1 MPKFAVTV
9 NDNGVRKR
17 VVLDSATEPTEA
29 DVLSALRGSAA
40 EPSPQPPATIA
51 EMRRREEQGMV
62 AALPEAQAAV
72 AVGSTAQ
79 LNKAVQDAGNVGK
92 MESFVG
98 TMGQMA
104 EPTGMLAPFE
114 GGRLQ
119 PSGEFTRGGAAE
131 SRGMRR
137 GAALGAAMIPP
148 LLAAPAAAGMGL
160 GTGLLFESGVGL
172 GSQALSQTISPE
184 PYRFGEMM
192 AGAVPGVPVGQ
203 RASKLAQFALETG
216 SSVGTAAAQA
226 GLEAAFDE
234 GTDLSDVLL
243 STGLAGILTP
253 SASIGFR
260 TAGAL
265 GRARGVQAEELVGP
279 LNSVGK
285 FERAKRYA
293 RQAAAEFE
301 RPFTQQ
307 FIQDRKQEVLREFDR
322 QGAGGL
328 AAQSADEIA
337 RLLYSPN
344 SGLRPD
350 EFRKNISDIV
360 SKSLARGVSSG
371 LPADEISSSIKTQL
385 GNYVQN
391 ADKISADAVDRF
403 VDQSETLL
411 DRVQN
416 AVDSRL
422 ATRNKRLTDLARIY
436 EGRYSTDSQP
446 LIDQITGLKAKRDSL
461 PSGSAERTR
470 IDGEISQINQR
481 IQDIEAGALPGYGPA
496 AGISREELGQ
506 QVQQVAREE
515 LEAFKKQ
522 SKEGYGKLEP
532 KLDEVKI
539 TTTEI
544 GPDGKEVEV
553 VKTANQLREERSK
566 ILKEID
572 FNKAVQKADYSV
584 FERLDKINNQL
595 NEALADSPNLK
606 NLLEAENK
614 FYSTGISRFKGFF
627 ADKVLREAGEAG
639 GMPGIVSTIS
649 GANGAQNLRLL
660 KNMLGNRYG
669 EIEPNLRAFVYT
681 QIKGEN
687 PNQFLDSLAK
697 GKGGYATGIQKE
709 VVNELFP
716 DLSEIN
722 DVATKYRSLIGQR
735 AALEV
740 EKKSIDSNIKELQNQ
755 VDSGIAGA
763 QEKLNQLTS
772 RTDVI
777 TDKISKLRASN
788 VIERENRII
797 ESLGKIQARVNEA
810 GAARG
815 DALDTFK
822 LDEVVR
828 ELATEE
834 GVPLYKA
841 LERAVESTSAAR
853 DKFYDVVKKAMQPG
867 GQLENFTPSNLIDF
881 LAPAK
886 GSGLSSDYRV
896 KRFMEVVGKNKPELI
911 NDAQNMLI
919 GRIISESFD
928 GSKIDTKKISSLV
941 GNKEAQGKYYEATQ
955 RLLGED
961 GVKRIN
967 TVANQLEQVSDLGKP
982 SVFSRFIAPALATGV
997 GYGIGYG
1004 TYKGLVGAGVGL
1016 GGYGVYKTME
1026 KGMKEAVDAAIGRIL
1041 KTPEYLDIVSKPLDS
1056 ATKAQIDKIERLWPR
1071 ILNIERDRLMLN
1083 QEEAEPVLTPF
1094 KQSLSNLFG
1103 R

>member
-1 MPKFAVTV
+1 MTKYGDFFL
-9 NDNGVRKR
+9 K
-17 VVLDSATEPTEA
+17 LD
-29 DVLSALRGSAA
+29 
-40 EPSPQPPATIA
+40 I
-51 EMRRREEQGMV
+51 
-62 AALPEAQAAV
+62 
-72 AVGSTAQ
+72 
-79 LNKAVQDAGNVGK
+79 
-92 MESFVG
+92 
-98 TMGQMA
+98 
-104 EPTGMLAPFE
+104 
-114 GGRLQ
+114 
-119 PSGEFTRGGAAE
+119 
-131 SRGMRR
+131 
-137 GAALGAAMIPP
+137 
-148 LLAAPAAAGMGL
+148 
-160 GTGLLFESGVGL
+160 
-172 GSQALSQTISPE
+172 
-184 PYRFGEMM
+184 
-192 AGAVPGVPVGQ
+192 
-203 RASKLAQFALETG
+203 
-216 SSVGTAAAQA
+216 
-226 GLEAAFDE
+226 
-234 GTDLSDVLL
+234 
-243 STGLAGILTP
+243 
-253 SASIGFR
+253 
-260 TAGAL
+260 
-265 GRARGVQAEELVGP
+265 
-279 LNSVGK
+279 
-285 FERAKRYA
+285 
-293 RQAAAEFE
+293 
-301 RPFTQQ
+301 
-307 FIQDRKQEVLREFDR
+307 
-322 QGAGGL
+322 
-328 AAQSADEIA
+328 
-337 RLLYSPN
+337 
-344 SGLRPD
+344 
-350 EFRKNISDIV
+350 
-360 SKSLARGVSSG
+360 
-371 LPADEISSSIKTQL
+371 ADEISSSIKTQL

-446 LIDQITGLKAKRDSL
+446 LIDQITGLKAQRDSL

-470 IDGEISQINQR
+470 IDGEISQLNQR

-639 GMPGIVSTIS
+639 GMPGIVATIS

-681 QIKGEN
+681 QVKGKT
-687 PNQFLDSLAK
+687 PNEFLDSLAK

-722 DVATKYRSLIGQR
+722 EVANKYQSLIGQR
-735 AALEV
+735 AALES
-740 EKKSIDSNIKELQNQ
+740 EKKSIDSNIKELQRQ

-772 RTDVI
+772 RTDAI

-797 ESLGKIQARVNEA
+797 ESLGKIKARVNEA
-810 GAARG
+810 GATRG

-828 ELATEE
+828 ELTTEE

-853 DKFYDVVKKAMQPG
+853 DKFYEAHIMANYKRYYPG
-867 GQLENFTPSNLIDF
+867 
-881 LAPAK
+881 
-886 GSGLSSDYRV
+886 
-896 KRFMEVVGKNKPELI
+896 
-911 NDAQNMLI
+911 
-919 GRIISESFD
+919 
-928 GSKIDTKKISSLV
+928 
-941 GNKEAQGKYYEATQ
+941 
-955 RLLGED
+955 
-961 GVKRIN
+961 
-967 TVANQLEQVSDLGKP
+967 
-982 SVFSRFIAPALATGV
+982 RFIR
-997 GYGIGYG
+997 
-1004 TYKGLVGAGVGL
+1004 KS
-1016 GGYGVYKTME
+1016 
-1026 KGMKEAVDAAIGRIL
+1026 DAARAVTTARKAL
-1041 KTPEYLDIVSKPLDS
+1041 HKTF
-1056 ATKAQIDKIERLWPR
+1056 ARA
-1071 ILNIERDRLMLN
+1071 
-1083 QEEAEPVLTPF
+1083 
-1094 KQSLSNLFG
+1094 G
-1103 R
+1103 